1 MTAAG
6 SGKYMLRKETAML
19 IDNSVIYTPEY
30 KIEIGRPD
38 RKLYYFFDYDER
50 SYSINMEFQH
60 FHQFYEICVFLDESA
75 GHIIDGVWYDM
86 RCCDIVALRPSLLH
100 KTVYPEGEPNKRLII
115 QFSIP
120 AMISALE
127 GCMKYIYSIFE
138 EEVPIYRFEEPY
150 KRAVMEKLNDIYY
163 LSQSPNE
170 LSELSIHNK
179 FLEFLSLIYLYRDK
193 NVYSNHAD
201 FDNITNKVYSI
212 TAYIH
217 SHFTDNISLESV
229 AREFFISS
237 YYLSHQFKRITGFT
251 LTDYV
256 QLTRVRNAQTL
267 LLSTDNSIADIA
279 FQSGFS
285 SFSQFNRAFN
295 KFAHQAPSTFRKN
308 TKIASVQPL
317 VSQ

>member
-1 MTAAG
+1 
-6 SGKYMLRKETAML
+6 MLVDNTL
-19 IDNSVIYTPEY
+19 IYVQKY
-30 KIEIGRPD
+30 KIEIGRPESS
-38 RKLYYFFDYDER
+38 LYYDFDYDER

-60 FHQFYEICVFLDESA
+60 FHQFYEICIFLDESA
-75 GHIIDGVWYDM
+75 GHLIDGVWYDM

-100 KTVYPEGEPNKRLII
+100 KTVYPEGAPNKRLII

-120 AMISALE
+120 PMVSALE
-127 GCMKYIYSIFE
+127 GYMKFIYSIFE
-138 EEVPIYRFEEPY
+138 EPIPIYRFEEPY
-150 KRAVMEKLNDIYY
+150 KKAVLEKLNDIYY
-163 LSQSPNE
+163 LSQSSNE
-170 LSELSIHNK
+170 LKELFIHNK

-217 SHFTDNISLESV
+217 SHFTENISLDSIS
-229 AREFFISS
+229 REFFISS

-279 FQSGFS
+279 FQCGFS

-295 KFAHQAPSTFRKN
+295 KFMHQAPSAFRKS
-308 TKIASVQPL
+308 TKIATVQSL